1 MEKQNVIVP
10 VIWLEGL
17 LKDAQNLREHLD
29 EYYKKSPKY
38 LPVLSVA
45 AVLAGYASS
54 AKYIIKTNE
63 RI

>member
-1 MEKQNVIVP
+1 MEKKNVIVP
-10 VIWLEGL
+10 VVWFEGL
-17 LKDAQNLREHLD
+17 LNDAKNLKEHLN
-29 EYYKKSPKY
+29 EHYKHDPKY

-54 AKYIIKTNE
+54 ATNIIENAD